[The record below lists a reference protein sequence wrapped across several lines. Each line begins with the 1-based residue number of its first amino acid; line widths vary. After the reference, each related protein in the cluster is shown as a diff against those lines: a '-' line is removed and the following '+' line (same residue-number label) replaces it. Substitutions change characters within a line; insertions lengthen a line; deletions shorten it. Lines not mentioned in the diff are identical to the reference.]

1 MNNRDVKII
10 TLCVIA
16 LFMTACAGVSALES
30 LVMGSGRP
38 VLIKSDDAAV
48 IEEKTTS
55 EYDKHQQITNVK
67 GPFIYLFRKELNKA
81 KVDHWVPP
89 EVAEPAYKKHG
100 VTLEG
105 MVFFVSSS
113 SYCLLRATIE
123 KNEPLVIQLY
133 VRALV
138 VDEWA
143 FYDRAYSEGKQLD
156 VTQIDREVGD
166 CKYGDC
172 LMNEDIAI
180 NLTLEQLE
188 KLAHKPAFNF
198 KLYGKGG
205 EAEYT
210 INGAYFK
217 GFLKA
222 FNTARAKAD

>member
-1 MNNRDVKII
+1 MKII
-10 TLCVIA
+10 TLCVVA
-16 LFMTACAGVSALES
+16 LFMTACAGVGALDS
-30 LVMGSGRP
+30 LIMGSDRP
-38 VLIKSDDAAV
+38 VLIKSNDAAAA
-48 IEEKTTS
+48 EENTTS

-67 GPFIYLFRKELNKA
+67 GPVIYLFNKEISRE
-81 KVDHWVPP
+81 KVHWVPP

-100 VTLEG
+100 ATLEG
-105 MVFFVSSS
+105 MVYWAPS

-123 KNEPLVIQLY
+123 KNEPLVLQLY
-133 VRALV
+133 VKAIV
-138 VDEWA
+138 FDQWA
-143 FYDRAYSEGKQLD
+143 FYDHAYSEGKQLD
-156 VTQIDREVGD
+156 ITKIDREVID
-166 CKYGDC
+166 CKSGCWYH
-172 LMNEDIAI
+172 EDVAI

-188 KLAHKPAFNF
+188 ELAHKPVFEF